1 MGYIMQATFRS
12 IGEQITSRLR
22 GELMGGRYAPG
33 TPLREEVLAHRF
45 GVSRMPIR
53 NALQQLV
60 HEGLLVAKRR
70 RGRGC
75 PRLSHRKR

>member
-1 MGYIMQATFRS
+1 
-12 IGEQITSRLR
+12 
-22 GELMGGRYAPG
+22 MGGRYAPG

-60 HEGLLVAKRR
+60 HEGLLVAKRWT
-70 RGRGC
+70 
-75 PRLSHRKR
+75 RLSSPSPLTSKTVNSTSVRY